1 MPQKEKEQW
10 KGARKVWPVVYAS
23 HFEEEALGKEWAEDG
38 NREER
43 LKLKLSSEL
52 QGTVRSDWWTHFPS
66 EAVASALDQVKHL
79 LVQNGK
85 SASSFQGPEHDPSQN
100 KQPSVL
106 DPTKLCFQWWLPRRK
121 TDDYWKHTWCCGQTE
136 VVLGSGSATCVCAC
150 FRCYTRPTYRISISF
165 HLQNTKSILLNAL
178 SSF

>member
-1 MPQKEKEQW
+1 M
-10 KGARKVWPVVYAS
+10 YAS
-23 HFEEEALGKEWAEDG
+23 NFGEETLGKEWAEDG

-43 LKLKLSSEL
+43 LKLKQSSEL

-66 EAVASALDQVKHL
+66 EAVASAVDQVKHL

-106 DPTKLCFQWWLPRRK
+106 DTTKLCFRWWLSWRK
-121 TDDYWKHTWCCGQTE
+121 TDDYWKHTCDAVDRLKSFWAQGLLHVSVHAFVVTLDLPTE
-136 VVLGSGSATCVCAC
+136 FQLV
-150 FRCYTRPTYRISISF
+150 SICKI
-165 HLQNTKSILLNAL
+165 QNRILLNAL
-178 SSF
+178 SYF